1 MDERIEQFI
10 ANAGTDELAEQ
21 VRRLARQVAER
32 EAEIAEL
39 NHVVDGMTVISE
51 RAEAERDDY
60 REALLRI
67 VQWADAYPL
76 DIFPEPDFKRAHE
89 VMTAAGMTLDNIS
102 ASNIRH
108 VVTGVGKIAREALAA
123 QERPTASK

>member
-10 ANAGTDELAEQ
+10 ANAGTDELAEE

-67 VQWADAYPL
+67 VQWADAYSP
-76 DIFPEPDFKRAHE
+76 
-89 VMTAAGMTLDNIS
+89 
-102 ASNIRH
+102 
-108 VVTGVGKIAREALAA
+108 
-123 QERPTASK
+123 